1 MGSKST
7 ERKEIGTTYYNG
19 ELVVFISRGKALGQ
33 EYYEIRLPNGKIR
46 TVPASACSATKNGS
60 KSKGEQ

>member
-19 ELVVFISRGKALGQ
+19 DLVAFISRGKVLGK
-33 EYYEIRLPNGKIR
+33 EYYEIRLSNGKIR
-46 TVPASACSATKNGS
+46 TVPASACSATKDAS
-60 KSKGEQ
+60 KSKGD